1 MVENTVYKAGIKTR
15 GTVKPT
21 SAMDNARKANKINFM
36 QFPTDLGHHQFVMN
50 FVKFKMGGV
59 QDKPNTNVVASLAL
73 PLPGSGITDKSG
85 VKYNQDELGILG
97 GALTGGVAGATEAF
111 GGESQKPEGKDA
123 IKALLEGGS
132 GAARTLA
139 NQFGQGVGAAADQI
153 FGNVVNPHVVLLF
166 KNVDLKTF
174 TLTWKLSPASEQ
186 ESRIL
191 RAMIT
196 KLNQLSHPEQKS
208 EGNTSNFFLNYPHQ
222 CDLFYLGVN
231 ENLHYFKRCA
241 ITAMEVNYQGEGQ
254 NLLFADSGAPVRVD
268 LSLTFQETEIWT
280 AEDYEYGDQ
289 IERGV

>member
-1 MVENTVYKAGIKTR
+1 MPTNVTYKAGSKQT

-21 SAMDNARKANKINFM
+21 QAMDKARSANKINFM
-36 QFPTDLGHHQFVMN
+36 QFPTDLGVHQFVMN

-59 QDKPNTNVVASLAL
+59 QDAPNTNVVASLAL
-73 PLPGSGITDKSG
+73 PLPGTGITDKSG
-85 VKYNQDELGILG
+85 VKYNQDELGIIG
-97 GALTGGVAGATEAF
+97 GAGMGAVAGAVDAF
-111 GGESQKPEGKDA
+111 NGDAEKPTGMDGL
-123 IKALLEGGS
+123 KALVEGG
-132 GAARTLA
+132 AAAGRTLA
-139 NQFGQGVGAAADQI
+139 NQFGQGVGAAADQV
-153 FGNVVNPHVVLLF
+153 FGNVVNPHIVLLF

-191 RAMIT
+191 RSMIT

-208 EGNTSNFFLNYPHQ
+208 EGNTANFFLNYPHQ

-280 AEDYEYGDQ
+280 AEDYQYGDQ

>member
-1 MVENTVYKAGIKTR
+1 MPTNVTYKAGAKQT

-21 SAMDNARKANKINFM
+21 AAMDKARSANKINFM
-36 QFPTDLGHHQFVMN
+36 QFPTDLGVHQFVMN

-59 QDKPNTNVVASLAL
+59 QDAPNTNVVASLAL
-73 PLPGSGITDKSG
+73 PLPGAGITDKSG
-85 VKYNQDELGILG
+85 VKYNQDELGIVG
-97 GALTGGVAGATEAF
+97 GSLTGAVSGAVDAF
-111 GGESQKPEGKDA
+111 GGDAEKPTSMDGL
-123 IKALLEGGS
+123 KALVEGGS
-132 GAARTLA
+132 AAGRTLA

-153 FGNVVNPHVVLLF
+153 FGNVVNPHIVLLF

-208 EGNTSNFFLNYPHQ
+208 EGNSANFFLNYPHQ

>member
-1 MVENTVYKAGIKTR
+1 MTTNTVYKSGPKPT
-15 GTVKPT
+15 GTTKPT
-21 SAMDNARKANKINFM
+21 SAMDKARKANKINFM
-36 QFPTDLGHHQFVMN
+36 QFPTDLGVHQFVMN

-73 PLPGSGITDKSG
+73 PLPGAGITDKSG
-85 VKYNQDELGILG
+85 VKYNQDELGIVG
-97 GALTGGVAGATEAF
+97 GAGLGAVQGAVDAF
-111 GGESQKPEGKDA
+111 GGGGEKPEALDA
-123 IKALLEGGS
+123 FKALGEGG
-132 GAARTLA
+132 AAAGRTLA
-139 NQFGQGVGAAADQI
+139 NQFGQGVGAAADQV
-153 FGNVVNPHVVLLF
+153 FGNVVNPHIVLLF

-208 EGNTSNFFLNYPHQ
+208 EGNTANFFLNYPHQ